1 MTVNFQL
8 LVDGILGEFGA
19 AVIDKKD
26 PKVTFTGW
34 GSETSHAMFRP
45 LHHSL
50 TVNIGYVDKI
60 DTSDLGL
67 TPEVQATI
75 NQHVAKLSVD
85 NHAKAEEACNGLFSS
100 YCKLYKHMSGFTNF
114 TINSVCVYLSLYS
127 VSDLTPHR
135 LVRSKSIF
143 QEKT

>member
-1 MTVNFQL
+1 MPLFTISDVTVKFKL
-8 LVDGILGEFGA
+8 SVDGILGEYGA
-19 AVIDKKD
+19 AVVDKKD

-75 NQHVAKLSVD
+75 NQRVAKLSVKTMPKLKKLVTVCFL
-85 NHAKAEEACNGLFSS
+85 HTIS
-100 YCKLYKHMSGFTNF
+100 YISTCLDLQ
-114 TINSVCVYLSLYS
+114 ISL
-127 VSDLTPHR
+127 
-135 LVRSKSIF
+135 
-143 QEKT
+143 